1 MIDQSRS
8 IRTKSWGDFASGFF
22 LLRLVLQVKKLSTQ
36 SPAFLRVPR
45 WRHRN
50 PDRALRVEPVWT
62 AEPERSAMGS
72 RWKFIGIMG
81 VMIMTEAEIRERA
94 EQYIAES
101 RFEDLHT
108 CDAPESECVG
118 CDLMRKGLQML
129 RDLDDPTV
137 HEG

>member
-1 MIDQSRS
+1 
-8 IRTKSWGDFASGFF
+8 
-22 LLRLVLQVKKLSTQ
+22 
-36 SPAFLRVPR
+36 
-45 WRHRN
+45 
-50 PDRALRVEPVWT
+50 
-62 AEPERSAMGS
+62 MGS